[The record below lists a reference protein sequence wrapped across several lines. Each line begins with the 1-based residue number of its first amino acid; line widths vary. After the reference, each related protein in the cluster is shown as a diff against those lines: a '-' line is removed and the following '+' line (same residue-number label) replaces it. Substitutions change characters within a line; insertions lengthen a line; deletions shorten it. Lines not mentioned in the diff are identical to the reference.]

1 MSDMTDNELKVAVMK
16 ADLLLKQRQHFWEV
30 PKGIATVAAAMAVF
44 LGFVLAAS
52 AWIHP
57 APQQITATIR
67 FDQPLAVKV
76 VP

>member
-1 MSDMTDNELKVAVMK
+1 MTEAELKVAVMQ
-16 ADLLLKQRQHFWEV
+16 ADLRLKQRQNFWEV

-57 APQQITATIR
+57 SPQQIVVQLQ
-67 FDQPLAVKV
+67 QPLTVKV
-76 VP
+76 IP